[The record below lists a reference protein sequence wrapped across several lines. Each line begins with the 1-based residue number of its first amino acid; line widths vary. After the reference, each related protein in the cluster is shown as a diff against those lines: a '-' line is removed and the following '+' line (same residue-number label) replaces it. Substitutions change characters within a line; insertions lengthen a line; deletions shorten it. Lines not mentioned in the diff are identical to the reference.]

1 MFLSWNGF
9 VKRLTQIFGDPEA
22 VTTAERKL

>member
-9 VKRLTQIFGDPEA
+9 VERLIQIFGDLKA
-22 VTTAERKL
+22 ITTAERKL

>member
-9 VKRLTQIFGDPEA
+9 VKQLTQIFRDPEA
-22 VTTAERKL
+22 VTTAKKKL

>member
-9 VKRLTQIFGDPEA
+9 VERLIQIFRDPKA
-22 VTTAERKL
+22 TTIVERKL